1 MLGPMDTTDTV
12 TPGGHSSPPDTPTRH
27 PALDLGERRAPA
39 SGSLDAVV
47 FGVTAVLSLAFI
59 AWGLIDTASLAGSS
73 KAGLGWVVTNTGWF
87 FALVATS
94 FVVFVIWLAAGP
106 FGSIP
111 LGNDGEAPEF
121 RMASWVAMMF
131 SAGMGIGLMFYG
143 AYEPLLHFVT
153 PPPGARGGE
162 AQAVETAMA
171 TTLFHWGLHPWA
183 IYAVL
188 GLAIAYS
195 TFRRG
200 RRLTVSAV
208 LTPLLGRRQADGP
221 AGKVVD
227 ILAIF
232 ATLFGSAT
240 SLGLGALQIASGMTI
255 VGWVGTT
262 GNALLVGI
270 IVVLTI
276 AFILSAVSGVAKGI
290 QLLSNTNMVLAL
302 VLALFVFVVGPTI
315 FILSNMF
322 QTFGGF
328 FASFP
333 AMSFWTEAETSR
345 SAAWG
350 ESSRWSMRRPR
361 SRWKCWRK

>member
-1 MLGPMDTTDTV
+1 
-12 TPGGHSSPPDTPTRH
+12 
-27 PALDLGERRAPA
+27 
-39 SGSLDAVV
+39 
-47 FGVTAVLSLAFI
+47 
-59 AWGLIDTASLAGSS
+59 
-73 KAGLGWVVTNTGWF
+73 
-87 FALVATS
+87 
-94 FVVFVIWLAAGP
+94 
-106 FGSIP
+106 
-111 LGNDGEAPEF
+111 
-121 RMASWVAMMF
+121 
-131 SAGMGIGLMFYG
+131 
-143 AYEPLLHFVT
+143 
-153 PPPGARGGE
+153 
-162 AQAVETAMA
+162 MA

-221 AGKVVD
+221 VGKVVD

-315 FILSNMF
+315 FILNLLPTTLGAYAQDLFM
-322 QTFGGF
+322 
-328 FASFP
+328 
-333 AMSFWTEAETSR
+333 MSGRTAVENKTTADWLAGWTIFYLSLIHI
-345 SAAWG
+345 
-350 ESSRWSMRRPR
+350 
-361 SRWKCWRK
+361 